1 MSEKNYWGYRIDT
14 GNIEYFTKELN
25 NGNLRQGWGYLEGQN
40 LNNFTVDE
48 GAGRNKAM
56 LKVKKGDIL
65 LIPRLP
71 DWDSVTIAEATE
83 DWEKGYKFE
92 IDKKLEDYGHIFPA
106 KKIKS
111 FVRTNVFVDAGI
123 RTTLKCVGRFWNIT
137 HLKNEIDKIIETKG
151 ELSSISSEEEKF
163 KSAIESTFF
172 EIFKEKELENK
183 LFNKFVEKFQAAEWE
198 NALVFGL
205 QLMFPQYIIEKI
217 GGTTEKEHG
226 TDILI
231 KIPDLFE
238 EGKYYGIAIQ
248 VKDYNGIVG
257 DAVVAQIQKADQYFS
272 EKNEVKLIEK
282 IILMTKAE
290 KESNEKLIEKIKGNG
305 IKVIFASDLK
315 KLLVQIGITYIS
327 QNPNTVK

>member
-1 MSEKNYWGYRIDT
+1 MLERNYWGYRVDKDKL
-14 GNIEYFTKELN
+14 EYFKKELD
-25 NGNLRQGWGYLEGQN
+25 NGRLRQGWGYLEGQN
-40 LNNFTVDE
+40 LNNFTIDD
-48 GAGRNKAM
+48 GAGRNRAM

-71 DWDSVTIAEATE
+71 DWDSVTIAKATE

-92 IDKKLEDYGHIFPA
+92 IDKELGDYGHIFPV

-111 FVRTNVFVDAGI
+111 FVRANGFVDARI
-123 RTTLKCVGRFWNIT
+123 RTTLKNVGRFWNIT
-137 HLKNEIDKIIETKG
+137 YLKNEIDKIIDTEE
-151 ELSSISSEEEKF
+151 ELNSISSEEEKF
-163 KSAIESTFF
+163 KSAIENTFF
-172 EIFKEKELENK
+172 ELFREKELENK

-205 QLMFPQYIIEKI
+205 QLMFPQYLVEKI

-231 KIPDLFE
+231 KIPNLFE
-238 EGKYYGIAIQ
+238 EDKYYGIAIQ
-248 VKDYNGIVG
+248 VKDYDGIVG
-257 DAVVAQIQKADQYFS
+257 DAVIEQIQKAEQYFS
-272 EKNEVKLIEK
+272 DKNEVKLIEK
-282 IILMTKAE
+282 IILVTKAE
-290 KESNEKLIEKIKGNG
+290 KESNEKLIEKIKENG

-327 QNPNTVK
+327 QNPNILK